1 MYFGSSVESDDVDLR
16 INDFKLFLV
25 NHPLN
30 TKRGGVCIYYKESLI
45 MKTINICYLQECL
58 LCEVIID
65 NRGYIALIYR
75 SSKISEF
82 QHFLSG
88 FEQLIINIEGF

>member
-1 MYFGSSVESDDVDLR
+1 
-16 INDFKLFLV
+16 
-25 NHPLN
+25 
-30 TKRGGVCIYYKESLI
+30 

-75 SSKISEF
+75 SSKISGF

>member
-1 MYFGSSVESDDVDLR
+1 
-16 INDFKLFLV
+16 
-25 NHPLN
+25 
-30 TKRGGVCIYYKESLI
+30 
-45 MKTINICYLQECL
+45 MKTINICYLQKCL
-58 LCEVIID
+58 LCEVMID